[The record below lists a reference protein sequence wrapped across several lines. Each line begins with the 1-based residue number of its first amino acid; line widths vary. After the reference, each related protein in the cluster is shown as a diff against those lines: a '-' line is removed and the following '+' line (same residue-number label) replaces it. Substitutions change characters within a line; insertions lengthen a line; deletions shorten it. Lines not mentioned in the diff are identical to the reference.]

1 MKLIMVDSILLTY
14 KKRVTLRQSDLDRLE
29 DGCWL
34 NDVIISIG
42 LEEMVDKLIDPPNR
56 FHYLVLEPTA
66 I

>member
-1 MKLIMVDSILLTY
+1 MVDSILLTY
-14 KKRVTLRQSDLDRLE
+14 KKRVTLRQPDLDTLE

-42 LEEMVDKLIDPPNR
+42 LEEMVDKLVDSPNR
-56 FHYLVLEPTA
+56 YQYLVLEPTA